1 MRSSKAMPGG
11 VTSSTGPTTV
21 TLIGI
26 GMGAPAQLTAEAL
39 AALHR
44 AEAFLVVEKG
54 PADPLAQAR
63 RALLDHCGV
72 ADTPVLVVTDP
83 SRDRTPTRTS
93 TTSGYEQAVTDWHAA
108 RVAAFESAMRGADGE
123 LGLLVWGD
131 PAFYDS
137 TIRIID
143 AVRDR
148 FTGGFDTVVVPG
160 ISAVSLL
167 AARHRIVL
175 HEIGQPIHITTGR
188 RLAEAVAAGQD
199 NIVVMLDGDL
209 ACRAIDG
216 DWQIWWGANIG
227 TDHEALVVGVL
238 AERIAEIESTRAEV
252 RRHAGWVMDTYLLR
266 RCEAIR

>member
-1 MRSSKAMPGG
+1 MKHGGVMPDA
-11 VTSSTGPTTV
+11 VTSSTGPATV

-44 AEAFLVVEKG
+44 ADAFLVVEKG

-72 ADTPVLVVTDP
+72 TDTPVLVVADP
-83 SRDRTPTRTS
+83 SRDRTPARTS
-93 TTSGYEQAVTDWHAA
+93 STSGYEQAVTDWHAA
-108 RVAAFESAMRGADGE
+108 RVAAFESAMRAVTGE

-137 TIRIID
+137 TIRIVD

-227 TDHEALVVGVL
+227 TDHEILVAGVL
-238 AERIAEIESTRAEV
+238 AEHIAEIERLRAEV
-252 RRHAGWVMDTYLLR
+252 RRSAGWVMDTYLLR
-266 RCEAIR
+266 QCGGIR